1 MRAARAWQRSIA
13 GPCPDRP
20 APSRSLH
27 EYSRPAADGSVWI
40 AGFSLM
46 VPLFCTPRADC
57 RKIARSTAIEL
68 KKPRSNFPCRICP
81 TRKPQPRQYQQS
93 KFRSGRLSIYT
104 PVVSPPATGFIG
116 GRPSSPRADRFFRH
130 RQADAIERGKGA
142 DCVRRE
148 QKHDCCLEAVYLM
161 GVVRGSSLVS
171 RTKTASSFAGSVLLA
186 LRLIAWIAP
195 GGSDQLSPAR

>member
-57 RKIARSTAIEL
+57 RKIARSAAIEL
-68 KKPRSNFPCRICP
+68 KKPRCDSLVGCIQREKRNRGSNTAIR
-81 TRKPQPRQYQQS
+81 RKQIPMIGLLLYA
-93 KFRSGRLSIYT
+93 
-104 PVVSPPATGFIG
+104 PVVSPPRDRGLLRSVFL
-116 GRPSSPRADRFFRH
+116 PPRAGRFFRH

-148 QKHDCCLEAVYLM
+148 QKHDCCLEAV
-161 GVVRGSSLVS
+161 
-171 RTKTASSFAGSVLLA
+171 
-186 LRLIAWIAP
+186 
-195 GGSDQLSPAR
+195 

>member
-1 MRAARAWQRSIA
+1 NGCAR
-13 GPCPDRP
+13 
-20 APSRSLH
+20 
-27 EYSRPAADGSVWI
+27 I
-40 AGFSLM
+40 AGFSYI
-46 VPLFCTPRADC
+46 VPLFCAPSADC
-57 RKIARSTAIEL
+57 RKIGRSAAIEL
-68 KKPRSNFPCRICP
+68 KKPRCDSHVGCIQRENRNRGSNTAIR
-81 TRKPQPRQYQQS
+81 RKQIPMIGLLLYA
-93 KFRSGRLSIYT
+93 

-171 RTKTASSFAGSVLLA
+171 RTKTAISFAGSVLLA